1 MVLLSEAFDHLT
13 EGVQD
18 LKPERLGLK
27 LYMNGVFYIFI
38 YSFKPHW
45 LLVLLNYILSYC
57 ILCAFSGKSQLL
69 QKRQLE
75 VSNNYLNANKSYM

>member
-13 EGVQD
+13 KGVQD

-27 LYMNGVFYIFI
+27 LYMNGVYYIII

-45 LLVLLNYILSYC
+45 LY
-57 ILCAFSGKSQLL
+57 AFSGKSTSLKETTGGEQQLY
-69 QKRQLE
+69 E
-75 VSNNYLNANKSYM
+75 C